1 VGSPVL
7 SESRPAFYALEPGG
21 WRDYLTLL
29 HPPYTLWHLSYVA
42 IGAAL
47 APHFEVER
55 LVVAL
60 VAFFLAVGIGAH
72 ALDELKG
79 HPLQTRISDRT
90 LVWLSA
96 VSIGGAVALG
106 VYGSIAYT
114 PWLAPL
120 VAVGAFV
127 VVAYNLELFGG
138 AFHSDLWF
146 ALDWGAFP
154 LLVGYLAMAERFS
167 LGAVVAAAFAGFLSL
182 AQRHLSTQVR
192 TVRRRV
198 VSVSGTLELADGNR
212 EPVTDVTLIKAP
224 EAALRA
230 MTLAV
235 ISLAVGL
242 VLLRLT

>member
-47 APHFEVER
+47 APHFDVER

-90 LVWLSA
+90 LMWLSA

-138 AFHSDLWF
+138 AFHSNLWF

-154 LLVGYLAMAERFS
+154 LLVGYLAMAERIS

-242 VLLRLT
+242 VLLRLS

>member
-1 VGSPVL
+1 MSTG
-7 SESRPAFYALEPGG
+7 RPAFYALEPGG

-47 APHFEVER
+47 APHFETDR
-55 LVVAL
+55 LLVAL
-60 VAFFLAVGIGAH
+60 AAFFLAVGVGAH

-90 LVWLSA
+90 LIVLSA
-96 VSIGGAVALG
+96 VSISGAVVLG
-106 VYGSIAYT
+106 IYGSIAYT

-138 AFHSDLWF
+138 AFHSDVWF
-146 ALDWGAFP
+146 ALDWGSFP
-154 LLVGYLAMAERFS
+154 LLVGYLAMAERIS
-167 LGAVVAAAFAGFLSL
+167 LGAVLAAAFAGFLSL

-198 VSVSGTLELADGNR
+198 ASVRGTVELVDGGL
-212 EPVTDVTLIKAP
+212 EPVTDVTLIRAP

-230 MTLAV
+230 MTYAV